1 MIERIVNS
9 YLYECS
15 TPLNA
20 GGGAFL
26 LYVRN
31 LYLGYMANWI
41 FFDSPTHQL
50 IIAGPLCVSL
60 S

>member
-1 MIERIVNS
+1 MNS

-20 GGGAFL
+20 GGGGVGGGGAFL

-50 IIAGPLCVSL
+50 IIAGPL
-60 S
+60 